1 MSKPL
6 DREEVIKN
14 KKRGINYI
22 NNLLEGYISRSDCLK
37 KANLISYWLK
47 DYANMLRFEESF
59 DPKKNIRY
67 TRGDIVKVNFG
78 FRVGS
83 EFGGLHYAVIF
94 DKHNARNSPV
104 VTVIPLTSNN
114 EDGSKLK
121 GANVDI
127 GDELYQKL
135 KLKRNTLVKNINYEI
150 SSAERN
156 LSTFLKLKEIVSG
169 TSSGT
174 ITIEASTPLN
184 VDVEDMKSKLDDVIT
199 SNRSKIEE
207 MRKKNG
213 FLEKIGREVSKMKTG
228 SVALS
233 NQITTISKIRIQ
245 DPKTSAGVLA
255 GIRLSEESMKLIN
268 ERIKDF
274 YIF

>member
-6 DREEVIKN
+6 DREDVIKN

-94 DKHNARNSPV
+94 DKHNERNSPV

-114 EDGSKLK
+114 EDGSKPK

-245 DPKTSAGVLA
+245 DPKSSAGVLD
-255 GIRLSEESMKLIN
+255 GRRLSEESMELIN
-268 ERIKDF
+268 ERIEDF
-274 YIF
+274 CIV

>member
-6 DREEVIKN
+6 NREDVIKN
-14 KKRGINYI
+14 KKQGINYI
-22 NNLLEGYISRSDCLK
+22 NNLLEGYISKNDYLK

-94 DKHNARNSPV
+94 DKHNERNSPV

-150 SSAERN
+150 SLAEKN

-169 TSSGT
+169 TSSET

-184 VDVEDMKSKLDDVIT
+184 IDVEDMKSKLDDVIT
-199 SNRSKIEE
+199 SNKSKIEA

-255 GIRLSEESMKLIN
+255 GIRLSEESMELIN

>member
-6 DREEVIKN
+6 DREDVIKN

-22 NNLLEGYISRSDCLK
+22 NNLLEGYISRSDYLK

-59 DPKKNIRY
+59 NPKKNIRY

-94 DKHNARNSPV
+94 DKHNERNSPV

-114 EDGSKLK
+114 EDGSKPK

-199 SNRSKIEE
+199 SNRSKIDE

-255 GIRLSEESMKLIN
+255 GIRLSEESMELIN

>member
-6 DREEVIKN
+6 DREDVIKN

-47 DYANMLRFEESF
+47 DYANMLGFEESF

-94 DKHNARNSPV
+94 DKHNERNSPV

-121 GANVDI
+121 GSNVDI

-184 VDVEDMKSKLDDVIT
+184 VDVEDMKSKLDDVIK
-199 SNRSKIEE
+199 SNMSKIEE
-207 MRKKNG
+207 MRKKNV

-245 DPKTSAGVLA
+245 DPKTFAGVLA
-255 GIRLSEESMKLIN
+255 GIRLSEESMDLIN
-268 ERIKDF
+268 ERIKEF

>member
-6 DREEVIKN
+6 NREDVIKN

-22 NNLLEGYISRSDCLK
+22 NNLLEGYISKNDYLK

-94 DKHNARNSPV
+94 DKHNERNSPV

-150 SSAERN
+150 SSAEKN

-169 TSSGT
+169 TSSET

-199 SNRSKIEE
+199 SNKSKIEE
-207 MRKKNG
+207 MRKKNV

-255 GIRLSEESMKLIN
+255 GIRLSEESMELIN

>member
-6 DREEVIKN
+6 NREDVIKN

-22 NNLLEGYISRSDCLK
+22 NNLLEGYISKNDYLK

-94 DKHNARNSPV
+94 DKHNERNSPV

-150 SSAERN
+150 SSAEKN
-156 LSTFLKLKEIVSG
+156 LSTFFKLKEIVSG
-169 TSSGT
+169 TSSET

-184 VDVEDMKSKLDDVIT
+184 IDVEDMKSKLDDVIT
-199 SNRSKIEE
+199 SNKSKIEA

-255 GIRLSEESMKLIN
+255 GIRLSEESMELIN

>member
-6 DREEVIKN
+6 DREDVIKN

-94 DKHNARNSPV
+94 DKQNERNSPV

-121 GANVDI
+121 GSNVDI

-184 VDVEDMKSKLDDVIT
+184 VDVEDMKSKLDDVIK
-199 SNRSKIEE
+199 SNMSKIEE
-207 MRKKNG
+207 MRKKNV

-255 GIRLSEESMKLIN
+255 GIRLSEESMELIN

>member
-6 DREEVIKN
+6 DREDVIKN

-94 DKHNARNSPV
+94 DKHNERNSPV

-114 EDGSKLK
+114 EDGSKPK

-255 GIRLSEESMKLIN
+255 GIRLSEESMELIN

>member
-6 DREEVIKN
+6 DREDVIKN

-22 NNLLEGYISRSDCLK
+22 NNLLEGYISRSDYLK

-59 DPKKNIRY
+59 NPKKNIRY

-94 DKHNARNSPV
+94 DKHNERNSPV

-121 GANVDI
+121 GPNVDI

-184 VDVEDMKSKLDDVIT
+184 VDVEDMKSKLDDVIK

-207 MRKKNG
+207 MRKKNV

-228 SVALS
+228 SIALS

-255 GIRLSEESMKLIN
+255 GIRLSEESMNLIN
-268 ERIKDF
+268 ERIKEF
-274 YIF
+274 YVF

>member
-199 SNRSKIEE
+199 SNRSKL
-207 MRKKNG
+207 R
-213 FLEKIGREVSKMKTG
+213 R
-228 SVALS
+228 
-233 NQITTISKIRIQ
+233 
-245 DPKTSAGVLA
+245 
-255 GIRLSEESMKLIN
+255 
-268 ERIKDF
+268 
-274 YIF
+274 